1 MKTKRIITKTLK
13 ILAWVVGSMVV
24 IAGLALWAVVW
35 FISPENLTKIAEN
48 AANEYLDA
56 DVKIGRIE
64 LTAYSTFPIIH
75 VDIDSLSVASNSLD
89 SIEKLDKSR
98 IPSNAS
104 SLASFS
110 KLHLGVN
117 LLNAM
122 IGKITVEDLSVND
135 LWVNLVDVSPTV
147 SNYAIVPASG
157 DEKEITESDTTSFQ
171 FPDILCREI
180 MLNGKTTFSYCNA
193 TDSSFA
199 QVTLTKASFHDNGKD
214 LMQLDI
220 AGNVLYATDGDT
232 TSLAK
237 IDISKFRIANDK
249 ADSYRLELAG
259 DIDYKINDEILAN
272 GLPFDMSTAIHWNPK
287 AMANI
292 SISDFKATIIDIP
305 IEGNLLL
312 LAQRAPRLQK
322 FDLSVGPVKF
332 ASIVPHLPA
341 AYRKMFR
348 NISSNIMATVNM
360 NLDEPYM
367 LLSKKLPSMSAQIVI
382 PDSYWRKNGATRG
395 IDRIALRARMQLYT
409 QKPNASTVTLDTLI
423 LNGKSIKLQLSGVAS
438 NLFADPHVSAN
449 VSGYTDIGTL
459 TKLAD
464 IPLNFSITGE
474 ASANASVDMHM
485 SDLNKNNFHKMKL
498 YGSLG
503 LSNIHYDNVLDTMS
517 IYANNANLTFGNK
530 QSFMRRDSSTVDDL
544 LKVTVHVDTLDAS
557 VPGLDISMKNS
568 TIGAGAVGASNL
580 LQDTTQV
587 VPMGIRFTSSMAR
600 MRQDNGTF
608 IATRGITCS
617 GNVMRYRNIKR
628 MPLYHLG
635 FGIDTIFYRDNASF
649 IFLNKGRI
657 DLFAN
662 RRVNWRR
669 VGRTKQLID
678 TLRARHPEWSNDT
691 LLAYVKE
698 MQDKRREAL
707 RNYAHSRNRQDMQ
720 PSDEEIMN
728 LGVDDSGFRKLL
740 SRWQL
745 TGFIKS
751 ETGALYTPYF
761 PLRNKITDVDV
772 AFNMDSITVR
782 NFNYNVGSSNFNLKG
797 QLKNIRSNLMGR
809 TRRPLDISMI
819 LKADTID
826 VNQLIKAA
834 ADGMTYSNN
843 AVGLN
848 TLGSEEELLSVESM
862 EQQVMTETAT
872 ADSAMA
878 AFVVPRNIEAKVA
891 LRSNNITFADMDLKQ
906 FNGNLL
912 IHDGVINLNELRAL
926 SNLGSARFNAMYAST
941 DRHNIKFGFDLGMKK
956 IHVGQ
961 LLKMIPAIDS
971 VMPLLESVDGI
982 IDADIATTS
991 NIDSTMNLIIPTL
1004 KAAIKLHGDSLVF
1017 MDSETFRQIAKML
1030 RFKNKEKNMID
1041 SMTVELLVENSQ
1053 MQLFP
1058 FMFNFDRYKLGV
1070 LGYNDLNLNFKYHI
1084 SVLDSPIP
1092 FKFGINI
1099 YGNPD
1104 DMHFRFGGAKYKDGM
1119 AGELV
1124 QIVDTTR
1131 INLREQ
1137 INAAFRRGARA
1148 ALRSELRVNRRPDI
1162 RKEMSENEND
1172 TLSSSDSLK
1181 LIQEGMIEKPQTAPT
1196 SIPAPDTSN
1205 ADIDENKNDSSE
1217 IIGIKPEQAI
1227 LHDPKDKSQ
1236 A

>member
-1 MKTKRIITKTLK
+1 MKTKRVVTKTLK
-13 ILAWVVGSMVV
+13 VLAWAVGLIVV

-35 FISPENLTKIAEN
+35 LISPENLTKMAEN
-48 AANEYLDA
+48 AANDYLDA
-56 DVKIGRIE
+56 EVKIGRIE
-64 LTAYSTFPIIH
+64 LTAYSTFPVIH
-75 VDIDSLSVASNSLD
+75 IDIDSLTIASNSLD
-89 SIEKLDKSR
+89 SVEGLDKTR
-98 IPSNAS
+98 LPANAS

-122 IGKITVEDLSVND
+122 IGKITVEDLSVDN
-135 LWVNLVDVSPTV
+135 LKVNLVNATPTA

-157 DEKEITESDTTSFQ
+157 EKETEQSATDTTAFKL
-171 FPDILCREI
+171 PDILCKQI
-180 MLNGKTTFSYCNA
+180 IFGGTTTLSYCNA
-193 TDSSFA
+193 VDSSFA
-199 QVTLTKASFHDNGKD
+199 RVTLTKATFHDNGKD
-214 LMQLDI
+214 LRQLDI
-220 AGNVLYATDGDT
+220 AGNIFYATDGDT
-232 TSLAK
+232 TSLAR
-237 IDISKFRIANDK
+237 IDISKFRISNNKAN
-249 ADSYRLELAG
+249 SYRLELNG
-259 DIDYKINDEILAN
+259 DIDYKINDEILASE
-272 GLPFDMSTAIHWNPK
+272 LPFDMSTTIRWNPK
-287 AMANI
+287 AMSNV

-305 IEGNLLL
+305 IEGNLTL
-312 LAQRAPRLQK
+312 LAQRAPRLQR
-322 FDLSVGPVKF
+322 FDLAVGPVKF
-332 ASIVPHLPA
+332 ASVIPQLPA
-341 AYRKMFR
+341 SYRKMFR
-348 NISSNIMATVNM
+348 NISSNIMVTVNM

-367 LLSKKLPSMSAQIVI
+367 LLSKKLPSLSAQIVI
-382 PDSYWRKNGATRG
+382 PDSYWRRTGATRG
-395 IDRIALRARMQLYT
+395 IDRIALNARMQLFT
-409 QKPNASTVTLDTLI
+409 KNPNASTVTLDTLI
-423 LNGKSIKLQLSGVAS
+423 LNGKALKLQLSGEAS

-449 VSGYTDIGTL
+449 VSGYADIGTL

-464 IPLNFSITGE
+464 IPLNFSIAGE
-474 ASANASVDMHM
+474 ASANASVDMHL
-485 SDLNKNNFHKMKL
+485 SDLNKNNFHKMKIH
-498 YGSLG
+498 GSVG
-503 LSNIHYDNVLDTMS
+503 LSNVRYNNVLDTMS
-517 IYANNANLTFGNK
+517 IYANRADLTFGNK
-530 QSFMRRDSSTVDDL
+530 QSFMRRDSSVVDDL
-544 LKVTVHVDTLDAS
+544 LKVTARVDTLDAS
-557 VPGLDISMKNS
+557 IPGLDIFMKNS
-568 TIGAGAVGASNL
+568 TIGAGAVGASQA

-587 VPMGIRFTSSMAR
+587 IPMGIRFTSRMAR

-608 IATRGITCS
+608 ISTRGITCS
-617 GNVMRYRNIKR
+617 GNVMRYRNTKR

-635 FGIDTIFYRDNASF
+635 FGIDTIFYRDNSSF
-649 IFLNKGRI
+649 IYLNKGRI

-669 VGRTKQLID
+669 VGRTKQLLD
-678 TLRARHPEWSNDT
+678 TLRAQHPEWSNDT

-698 MQDKRREAL
+698 MQARRREAL
-707 RNYAHSRNRQDMQ
+707 RNYARSRNQQKIQ
-720 PSDEEIMN
+720 PSEEEVMN
-728 LGVDDSGFRKLL
+728 VAVDDSGFRKLL

-751 ETGALYTPYF
+751 ETGAMYTPFF

-797 QLKNIRSNLMGR
+797 KLKNIRSNLMGR

-826 VNQLIKAA
+826 ANQFIKAA
-834 ADGMTYSNN
+834 VDGMTYSNN

-848 TLGSEEELLSVESM
+848 TLDTDEKHLTVESM
-862 EQQVMTETAT
+862 EQQVSDETSSSDT
-872 ADSAMA
+872 TMA

-891 LRSNNITFADMDLKQ
+891 LRSNNITFADMNLKQ

-926 SNLGSARFNAMYAST
+926 SDLGSARFNAMYAST
-941 DRHNIKFGFDLGMKK
+941 DRHNIKFGFDLGLKK

-961 LLKMIPAIDS
+961 LLGMIPAIDS
-971 VMPLLESVDGI
+971 IMPLLESVDGI

-991 NIDSTMNLIIPTL
+991 NIDSTMNFIIPSL

-1058 FMFNFDRYKLGV
+1058 FMFNLDRYKLGV

-1104 DMHFRFGGAKYKDGM
+1104 DMHFRFGGAKYKEGM
-1119 AGELV
+1119 AGEMV

-1148 ALRSELRVNRRPDI
+1148 ALKSELRVTTRPDI
-1162 RKEMSENEND
+1162 REEIDEDEND
-1172 TLSSSDSLK
+1172 SLSSADSLK
-1181 LIQEGMIEKPQTAPT
+1181 LIQEGMIEKPQTAN
-1196 SIPAPDTSN
+1196 PAPATDDVDNNGNNDDTSQ
-1205 ADIDENKNDSSE
+1205 IT
-1217 IIGIKPEQAI
+1217 GIKPEQAV
-1227 LHDPKDKSQ
+1227 LPDPEGKNH
-1236 A
+1236 AT